1 MPQWF
6 LAGIRRKKEKIEELN
21 MRDIA
26 ITGIGVMSPLG
37 VGREAF
43 WENCR
48 KAKMGIK
55 KITSFDTS
63 SLRSNIAGWVEDF
76 DPRQFMSPGVYR
88 RMSRISRMA
97 VASSVEAVKDSGLIL
112 DSIDRERIAV
122 IMGTSYGSSS
132 YVEDF
137 YISLLKDG
145 PRGAQPFLFPETVP
159 NAPASHIAMF
169 HGITGPN
176 TTFCQNEISAENA
189 ILYAQNLLLQN
200 QVDVALVG
208 GADELSAIL
217 YSCYNALSAL
227 NKIRVENDELVNP
240 KPGDGLILGE
250 GAGVLVMERLNFA
263 LERNAKIYGILRSG
277 AITGGI
283 TSVGHYEVEGE
294 QMARAM
300 SLAMKKANI
309 KPDDIDQI
317 NVSANFSSEL
327 DRMEYNQLK
336 KIFRKPTKDLSVT
349 PLKYLIGD
357 FGGAGVIRAAAIF
370 LSLYNQLPLPTVSIE
385 ILKGEPECS
394 LEWDLHSTDK
404 TQVAL
409 MTSTTFGGGSA
420 SFIFT
425 KDGSSQESKANT

>member
-1 MPQWF
+1 M
-6 LAGIRRKKEKIEELN
+6 I
-21 MRDIA
+21 DIA
-26 ITGIGVMSPLG
+26 ITGIGVISPLG

-48 KAKMGIK
+48 KAKTGIR

-63 SLRSNIAGWVEDF
+63 SLRSNIAGLVEGF
-76 DPRQFMSPGVYR
+76 DPRQFMPPSSYR

-97 VASSVEAVKDSGLIL
+97 VASSVEALKDSGLIL
-112 DSIDRERIAV
+112 DSVDRERIAV

-200 QVDVALVG
+200 QVDAALVG
-208 GADELSAIL
+208 GADELSAMQ
-217 YSCYNALSAL
+217 YSCYDAVGAL
-227 NKIRVENDELVNP
+227 NKIKVENDEPINP
-240 KPGDGLILGE
+240 KLGDGLILGE
-250 GAGVLVMERLNFA
+250 GAGVLVMERLDFA

-277 AITGGI
+277 VITGGI
-283 TSVGHYEVEGE
+283 TSVGHYEVEGK

-300 SLAMKKANI
+300 SLVMKKANI
-309 KPDDIDQI
+309 SPDDIDQI

-327 DRMEYNQLK
+327 DRMEHNQLK
-336 KIFRKPTKDLSVT
+336 RIFRKPTKNLPVT

-357 FGGAGVIRAAAIF
+357 FGGAGIIRAAAIF
-370 LSLYNQLPLPTVSIE
+370 FSLYHQLPLPTVSAE
-385 ILKGEPECS
+385 ILKGDSECS
-394 LEWDLHSTDK
+394 LAWNVPLTGKIHI
-404 TQVAL
+404 AL
-409 MTSTTFGGGSA
+409 MTTTTFGGGST
-420 SFIFT
+420 SLVFT
-425 KDGSSQESKANT
+425 KS

>member
-1 MPQWF
+1 M
-6 LAGIRRKKEKIEELN
+6 I
-21 MRDIA
+21 DIA
-26 ITGIGVMSPLG
+26 ITGIGVMSPMG

-112 DSIDRERIAV
+112 DTIDRERIAV

-132 YVEDF
+132 HVEDF

-189 ILYAQNLLLQN
+189 ILYGQNLLIQN

-217 YSCYNALSAL
+217 YSCYNAVGAL
-227 NKIRVENDELVNP
+227 KKIKVENEELANP

-250 GAGVLVMERLNFA
+250 GAGVLVMERLDFA
-263 LERNAKIYGILRSG
+263 LERDAEIYGILRSG
-277 AITGGI
+277 AITGGLASI
-283 TSVGHYEVEGE
+283 GHYEAEGD
-294 QMARAM
+294 QMGRAM

-309 KPDDIDQI
+309 NPDEIDQI

-336 KIFRKPTKDLSVT
+336 RIFTKRMNNLTVT

-357 FGGAGVIRAAAIF
+357 FGGAGIIRAAAIF
-370 LSLYNQLPLPTVSIE
+370 LSLYHQAPLPTVSAE

-394 LEWDLHSTDK
+394 LAWNVPLTGK
-404 TQVAL
+404 IQVAL

-425 KDGSSQESKANT
+425 KDGSSQESVANS

>member
-1 MPQWF
+1 M
-6 LAGIRRKKEKIEELN
+6 I
-21 MRDIA
+21 DIA
-26 ITGIGVMSPLG
+26 ITGIGVVSPLG
-37 VGREAF
+37 VGWEAF

-48 KAKMGIK
+48 KAKTGIK
-55 KITSFDTS
+55 KITSFDTI
-63 SLRSNIAGWVEDF
+63 SLRSNIAGLVENF

-97 VASSVEAVKDSGLIL
+97 VASSVEALKDSGLIL
-112 DSIDRERIAV
+112 DAMDRERIAV

-132 YVEDF
+132 HVEDF

-176 TTFCQNEISAENA
+176 TTFCQNEISGENA

-200 QVDVALVG
+200 QVDAVLVG
-208 GADELSAIL
+208 GADELSAMQ
-217 YSCYNALSAL
+217 YSCYDAVGAL
-227 NKIRVENDELVNP
+227 NKIKVENDEHIDP
-240 KPGDGLILGE
+240 KLGDGLILGE
-250 GAGVLVMERLNFA
+250 GAGVLVMERLDLA
-263 LERNAKIYGILRSG
+263 LEREAKIYGILRSG
-277 AITGGI
+277 VITGGV

-309 KPDDIDQI
+309 NPDDIDQI
-317 NVSANFSSEL
+317 DVSANFSSEL

-336 KIFRKPTKDLSVT
+336 RIFTKRMNNLAVT

-357 FGGAGVIRAAAIF
+357 FGGAGIIRAAAIF
-370 LSLYNQLPLPTVSIE
+370 LSLYHQLPLPTVGAQT
-385 ILKGEPECS
+385 LKGESQRS
-394 LEWDLHSTDK
+394 LEWDLYSTDK
-404 TQVAL
+404 IQVAL
-409 MTSTTFGGGSA
+409 MTTTTFGGGST
-420 SFIFT
+420 SLIFT
-425 KDGSSQESKANT
+425 KS

>member
-1 MPQWF
+1 LPR
-6 LAGIRRKKEKIEELN
+6 LGTKKENEESE
-21 MRDIA
+21 MIDIA
-26 ITGIGVMSPLG
+26 ITGIGVMSPMG

-48 KAKMGIK
+48 KAKTGIK

-63 SLRSNIAGWVEDF
+63 NLRSNIAGWVEDF
-76 DPRQFMSPGVYR
+76 DPRQFMSPGAYR

-97 VASSVEAVKDSGLIL
+97 VASSVEALKDSGLIL
-112 DSIDRERIAV
+112 DTIDKERVAV

-132 YVEDF
+132 HVEDF
-137 YISLLKDG
+137 YISLLKYG

-189 ILYAQNLLLQN
+189 LLYAQNLLLQN

-217 YSCYNALSAL
+217 YSCYNAVGAL
-227 NKIRVENDELVNP
+227 KKIKVENDELANP

-250 GAGVLVMERLNFA
+250 GAGVLVMERLDFA
-263 LERNAKIYGILRSG
+263 LERNAEIYGIIRSG

-283 TSVGHYEVEGE
+283 TSVGHYEIEGN

-300 SLAMKKANI
+300 FLAMKKANI
-309 KPDDIDQI
+309 KPAEIDQI
-317 NVSANFSSEL
+317 NVSANFSGEL

-357 FGGAGVIRAAAIF
+357 FGGAGVIRAAAIL
-370 LSLYNQLPLPTVSIE
+370 LSLYHQVPLPTVSAQT
-385 ILKGEPECS
+385 LKGESQRS
-394 LEWDLHSTDK
+394 LEWDLHSTDNIYI
-404 TQVAL
+404 AL
-409 MTSTTFGGGSA
+409 MTTTTFGGGST

-425 KDGSSQESKANT
+425 KDGS

>member
-1 MPQWF
+1 M
-6 LAGIRRKKEKIEELN
+6 I
-21 MRDIA
+21 DIA
-26 ITGIGVMSPLG
+26 ITGIGVISPLG

-43 WENCR
+43 WENCAG
-48 KAKMGIK
+48 AKTGIR

-63 SLRSNIAGWVEDF
+63 SLRSNIAGLVEDF
-76 DPRQFMSPGVYR
+76 DPSQFMSPGVYR

-97 VASSVEAVKDSGLIL
+97 VASSVEALKDSGLIL
-112 DSIDRERIAV
+112 DAMDRERIAV

-132 YVEDF
+132 HVEDF

-176 TTFCQNEISAENA
+176 TTFCQNEISGENA

-208 GADELSAIL
+208 GADELSAMQ
-217 YSCYNALSAL
+217 YSCYDAVGAL
-227 NKIRVENDELVNP
+227 NKIKVENDESINP
-240 KPGDGLILGE
+240 KLGDGLILGE
-250 GAGVLVMERLNFA
+250 GAGILVMERLDFA
-263 LERNAKIYGILRSG
+263 LERNAEIYGIIRSG

-300 SLAMKKANI
+300 SMAIKEANI
-309 KPDDIDQI
+309 TPDDIDQI
-317 NVSANFSSEL
+317 NVSANFSGEL

-336 KIFRKPTKDLSVT
+336 RIFRRPTRNLSVT

-357 FGGAGVIRAAAIF
+357 FGGAGIIRAAAIF
-370 LSLYNQLPLPTVSIE
+370 LSLYHQVPLPKVSAQT
-385 ILKGEPECS
+385 LKGESQRS
-394 LEWDLHSTDK
+394 LEWDLHSTDSIHI
-404 TQVAL
+404 VL
-409 MTSTTFGGGSA
+409 MTTTTFGGGST

-425 KDGSSQESKANT
+425 KGGSSLKSVANS

>member
-1 MPQWF
+1 M
-6 LAGIRRKKEKIEELN
+6 I
-21 MRDIA
+21 DIA
-26 ITGIGVMSPLG
+26 ITGIGVMSPMG

-48 KAKMGIK
+48 KAKTGIK

-63 SLRSNIAGWVEDF
+63 SLRSNIGGLVEDF

-97 VASSVEAVKDSGLIL
+97 VASSVEALKDSGLIL
-112 DSIDRERIAV
+112 DTIDRERIAV

-132 YVEDF
+132 HVEDF
-137 YISLLKDG
+137 YISLLKYG

-189 ILYAQNLLLQN
+189 ILYGQNLLIQN

-217 YSCYNALSAL
+217 YSCYNAVGAL
-227 NKIRVENDELVNP
+227 KKIKVENEELANP

-250 GAGVLVMERLNFA
+250 GAGVLVMERLDFA
-263 LERNAKIYGILRSG
+263 LERDAEIYGILRSG
-277 AITGGI
+277 AITGGLASI
-283 TSVGHYEVEGE
+283 GHYEAEGD
-294 QMARAM
+294 QMGRAM

-309 KPDDIDQI
+309 NPDEIDQI

-336 KIFRKPTKDLSVT
+336 RIFTKRMNNLTVT

-357 FGGAGVIRAAAIF
+357 FGGAGIIRAAAIF
-370 LSLYNQLPLPTVSIE
+370 LSLYHQAPLPTVSAE

-394 LEWDLHSTDK
+394 LAWNVPLTGK
-404 TQVAL
+404 IQVAL

-425 KDGSSQESKANT
+425 KDGSSQESVANS

>member
-1 MPQWF
+1 M
-6 LAGIRRKKEKIEELN
+6 I
-21 MRDIA
+21 DIA
-26 ITGIGVMSPLG
+26 ITGIGVMSPMG

-48 KAKMGIK
+48 KAKTGIK

-63 SLRSNIAGWVEDF
+63 TLQSNIAGWVDDF
-76 DPRQFMSPGVYR
+76 DPSQFMSPGAYR

-97 VASSVEAVKDSGLIL
+97 VASSVEALKDSGLIL
-112 DSIDRERIAV
+112 DNIDKERVAV

-132 YVEDF
+132 HVEDF
-137 YISLLKDG
+137 YISLLKCG

-189 ILYAQNLLLQN
+189 ILYSQNLLIQN

-217 YSCYNALSAL
+217 YSCYNAVGAL
-227 NKIRVENDELVNP
+227 KKIKVENDELVNP

-250 GAGVLVMERLNFA
+250 GAGVLVMERLDFA
-263 LERNAKIYGILRSG
+263 LERNAEIYGIIRSG

-283 TSVGHYEVEGE
+283 TSVGHYEIEGN

-300 SLAMKKANI
+300 FLAMKKANI
-309 KPDDIDQI
+309 KPDEIDQI
-317 NVSANFSSEL
+317 NVSANFSGEL

-336 KIFRKPTKDLSVT
+336 KIFKKPTKDLSVT

-357 FGGAGVIRAAAIF
+357 FGGAGVIRAAAIL
-370 LSLYNQLPLPTVSIE
+370 LSLYHQVPLPTVSAQT
-385 ILKGEPECS
+385 LKGESQRS
-394 LEWDLHSTDK
+394 LEWDLHSTDNIYI
-404 TQVAL
+404 AL
-409 MTSTTFGGGSA
+409 MTTTTFGGGST

-425 KDGSSQESKANT
+425 KDGSLLESVANS

>member
-1 MPQWF
+1 M
-6 LAGIRRKKEKIEELN
+6 I
-21 MRDIA
+21 DIV
-26 ITGIGVMSPLG
+26 ITGIGVISPMG

-48 KAKMGIK
+48 KAKTGIK

-63 SLRSNIAGWVEDF
+63 SLRSNIAGWVDDF
-76 DPRQFMSPGVYR
+76 DPSQFMSPGVYR

-97 VASSVEAVKDSGLIL
+97 VASSVEAVKDSRLIL
-112 DSIDRERIAV
+112 DTIDKERVAV

-132 YVEDF
+132 YAEDF

-217 YSCYNALSAL
+217 YSCYNAVGAL
-227 NKIRVENDELVNP
+227 KKIKVENDEPVNP

-250 GAGVLVMERLNFA
+250 GAGVLVMERLDFA

-277 AITGGI
+277 AITGGM

-300 SLAMKKANI
+300 FLAMKKANI
-309 KPDDIDQI
+309 KLDEIDQI
-317 NVSANFSSEL
+317 NVSANFSGEL

-357 FGGAGVIRAAAIF
+357 FGGAGVIRAAAIL
-370 LSLYNQLPLPTVSIE
+370 LSLYHQVPLPTVSAQT
-385 ILKGEPECS
+385 LKGDSQRS
-394 LEWDLHSTDK
+394 LEWDLHSTDSIHI
-404 TQVAL
+404 AL
-409 MTSTTFGGGSA
+409 MTTTTFGGGST

-425 KDGSSQESKANT
+425 KDGFLIKSVANS

>member
-1 MPQWF
+1 LPR
-6 LAGIRRKKEKIEELN
+6 LGAKKENEEPE
-21 MRDIA
+21 MIDIA

-97 VASSVEAVKDSGLIL
+97 VASSVEAMKDSGLIL
-112 DSIDRERIAV
+112 GAIDRERIAV

-132 YVEDF
+132 HVEDF

-200 QVDVALVG
+200 QVDIALVG

-217 YSCYNALSAL
+217 YSCYNAVGAL
-227 NKIRVENDELVNP
+227 KKIKIENDELVNP

-250 GAGVLVMERLNFA
+250 GAGVLVMERLDFA
-263 LERNAKIYGILRSG
+263 LERNAEIYGILRS
-277 AITGGI
+277 AVITGGI
-283 TSVGHYEVEGE
+283 TSVGHYEIEGN

-300 SLAMKKANI
+300 FLAMKKANI
-309 KPDDIDQI
+309 TPDEIDQI
-317 NVSANFSSEL
+317 NVSANFSGEL

-336 KIFRKPTKDLSVT
+336 KIFRKPTKDLAVT

-357 FGGAGVIRAAAIF
+357 FGGAGIIRAAAIF
-370 LSLYNQLPLPTVSIE
+370 LSLYHQAPLPTVSAE

-394 LEWDLHSTDK
+394 LAWNVPLTGK
-404 TQVAL
+404 IQVAL
-409 MTSTTFGGGSA
+409 MTTTTFGGGSS

-425 KDGSSQESKANT
+425 KDGSSLKSVANS

>member
-1 MPQWF
+1 
-6 LAGIRRKKEKIEELN
+6 
-21 MRDIA
+21 
-26 ITGIGVMSPLG
+26 
-37 VGREAF
+37 
-43 WENCR
+43 
-48 KAKMGIK
+48 
-55 KITSFDTS
+55 
-63 SLRSNIAGWVEDF
+63 
-76 DPRQFMSPGVYR
+76 
-88 RMSRISRMA
+88 MA
-97 VASSVEAVKDSGLIL
+97 VASSVEALKDSGLIL

-132 YVEDF
+132 YAEDF

-217 YSCYNALSAL
+217 YSCYNAVGAL
-227 NKIRVENDELVNP
+227 NRIKVENDEPINP

-250 GAGVLVMERLNFA
+250 GAGVLVMERVDFA
-263 LERNAKIYGILRSG
+263 LERNAKIYGILQSG

-357 FGGAGVIRAAAIF
+357 FGGAGVMRAAAIF
-370 LSLYNQLPLPTVSIE
+370 LSLYHQSPLPTVSAE

-394 LEWDLHSTDK
+394 LEWDLHSSDK

-409 MTSTTFGGGSA
+409 MTTTTFGGGSA

-425 KDGSSQESKANT
+425 KDGSSQESVANT